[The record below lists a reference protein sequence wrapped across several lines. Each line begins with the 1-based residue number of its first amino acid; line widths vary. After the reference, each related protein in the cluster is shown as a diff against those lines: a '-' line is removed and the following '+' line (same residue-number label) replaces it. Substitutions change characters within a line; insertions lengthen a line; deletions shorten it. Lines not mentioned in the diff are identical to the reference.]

1 MKAWAVSFLA
11 VTALAAMGLVSFAIA
26 QKEDDQAE
34 VLMQAAH
41 QKQLVEGQLEEAI
54 RLYKRVVQE
63 HAGNRALS
71 AQALLEMGECYEKLG
86 NTEARKAYER
96 LLRDYADQSNQ
107 VAAARRHLTVLSGNG
122 ATNTYE
128 MRARRVWTGD
138 DVDTSGRPSS
148 DGAYLTYV
156 DWETGDLAFRDLRTG
171 EKRRL
176 TNKGSWAVS
185 HEFALSSVPSPDG
198 KQVVYDWFNKDFR
211 WDLRVVGLDGSAPRI
226 LNSNKEVEELDP
238 VDWSPDGKDILA
250 RARFLGADRTFNIVL
265 VSTADGSVRVLKKLD
280 WRFPGKMCF
289 SPDGRYIA
297 YDFPP
302 EQDSPSRDIFLLSF
316 DGSREVPLVQHPAND
331 ILLGWT
337 PDGTSILFASDRTGN
352 MAVWSVSVANGKPQ
366 QAPELIKADAG
377 QIAALGMTRK
387 GALYYSVRIGRQ
399 DVYVATLDIPTG
411 KVLAA
416 PSPLT
421 QRYIGSNFSP
431 FWSPDGQ
438 NVAFTS
444 ERQPGSKI
452 VVIHSMVNGKEREL
466 APNLEYFDLGP
477 WSPDGRSLLLHGTDT
492 TGHHGAFR
500 IDVRSAAI
508 SPLIL
513 AETGSDV
520 PRWSPDGKAVF
531 FRLGADDAKG
541 SSVAVRDLETGR
553 EKELYRAAS
562 SSFIAPNVDVSPDG
576 RQVALRVLSPK
587 QPELLMLIPT
597 SGGEARNLLEVHP
610 PELIQS
616 IAWTPDSRYILFAEG
631 RALTE
636 QPKNELWRIPAEGG
650 TPEKL
655 ALGMDWLREVNFH
668 PDGHHIAFT
677 AGQNKSEVWVMEN
690 FLPLTRAPK

>member
-11 VTALAAMGLVSFAIA
+11 VTALAAMALVSFAIA

-63 HAGNRALS
+63 HAANRALS

-96 LLRDYADQSNQ
+96 LLRDYADQSDQ
-107 VAAARRHLTVLSGNG
+107 VAAARRHLTALSGNG
-122 ATNTYE
+122 ATNTSE

-138 DVDTSGRPSS
+138 DVDTLGRASR

-156 DWETGDLAFRDLRTG
+156 DWETGDLAIRDLHTG

-176 TNKGSWAVS
+176 TNKGTWAVS

-198 KQVVYDWFNKDFR
+198 KQVVYYWFNKDFG

-238 VDWSPDGKDILA
+238 VDWSPDGKYILA
-250 RARFLGADRTFNIVL
+250 RARFLGSDRTFHIVL
-265 VSTADGSVRVLKKLD
+265 VSATDGSVRVLKTLD
-280 WRFPGKMCF
+280 WRFPGNMCF
-289 SPDGRYIA
+289 SPDGLYIA

-302 EQDSPSRDIFLLSF
+302 EQDSPNRDIFLLSF
-316 DGSREVPLVQHPAND
+316 DGGREVPLVQHPAND

-352 MAVWSVSVANGKPQ
+352 MGVWSVRVANSKPQ
-366 QAPELIKADAG
+366 QVPELIKADAG
-377 QIAALGMTRK
+377 QVAALGLTRK
-387 GALYYSVRIGRQ
+387 GALYYGVRIGRQ
-399 DVYVATLDIPTG
+399 DVYVAALDIPTG

-438 NVAFTS
+438 YVAFTS
-444 ERQPGSKI
+444 ERQPGSRV

-466 APNLEYFDLGP
+466 APNLGYFDLGP
-477 WSPDGRSLLLHGTDT
+477 WSPDGRSLLLLGTDT

-500 IDVRSAAI
+500 IDVGSAAI
-508 SPLIL
+508 APVVLDD
-513 AETGSDV
+513 EV
-520 PRWSPDGKAVF
+520 YFPRWSPDGNAVF
-531 FRLGADDAKG
+531 FRRGADDEKG
-541 SSVAVRDLETGR
+541 SSVAVRDLETGQ
-553 EKELYRAAS
+553 EKELYRAGS
-562 SSFIAPNVDVSPDG
+562 SSFIEPNIDVSPDG
-576 RQVALRVLSPK
+576 RQVALQVLSPK
-587 QPELLMLIPT
+587 QPELLLVVPG
-597 SGGEARNLLEVHP
+597 SGGEARKLLEVHQ
-610 PELIQS
+610 PELIKW

-631 RALTE
+631 RALTDE
-636 QPKNELWRIPAEGG
+636 PKNELWRIPAEGG
-650 TPEKL
+650 APEKL
-655 ALGMDWLREVNFH
+655 ALEMDSLREVRFH

-690 FLPLTRAPK
+690 FLPLTRAAK